1 MTTIFVRKTYKLMEQ
16 KKEFFDKTIAACEE
30 MALMQIS
37 Q

>member
-1 MTTIFVRKTYKLMEQ
+1 MEQ